1 MKYRLLE
8 KIGSGGMAEVFRAIG
23 EGPEGFERPFAM
35 KRIHPHLSA
44 APEFSRMFVE
54 EARISARLVHPN
66 IVQVFEFVQQ
76 DGSYY
81 IVMEPVDGVDM
92 GRVFRRVAGRH
103 DKLSPLFCV
112 EVARQVCRGLEF
124 AHGLARADGQAGGV
138 VHRDVTPPNIMV
150 DWNGTVKIVDFGI
163 SRAMQ
168 DLQSQAAE
176 AGTVRGKVSYVA
188 PELLEGRVADGRSD
202 VFSLAVVLH
211 ELLSGQ
217 RLFLGENDLE
227 TLKLVRDMPIEPPS
241 ARNPAVKAA
250 LDEIVMRGLERDPA
264 KRYQSAR
271 EMGDDLE
278 EFVVRRQFSTRALA
292 EQARELFPGG
302 ATEEIEA
309 VPAASPGAAPV
320 DDQRTREVSI
330 SIGKSDAVVVL
341 ESPAERPRRATP
353 PPPPPALPPAVP
365 AAVARPMGAP
375 ASGPIPLSA
384 PPSRG
389 GFRLSVAASLA
400 LVGISLSAVVVALI
414 IVVAARRAVPGP
426 GAVATGA
433 PERDDRG
440 ASAAPGAGVGERP
453 AAAIPGTVQIALDS
467 VPQGATVALVSAGA
481 GSPAGEP
488 LGQTP
493 LLVPLARGEAAVE
506 VLLTKTGFAPL
517 SFRVI
522 ANRDKDAT
530 AILEREN
537 PVQVAALTS
546 TTMGAAT
553 SDDEPRP
560 KRKRSSRKSSRTE
573 ARAETPATAAT
584 SILSA
589 PPAPAHA
596 AAAAPAPVPRAAL
609 PATLAPASAPH
620 R

>member
-1 MKYRLLE
+1 
-8 KIGSGGMAEVFRAIG
+8 
-23 EGPEGFERPFAM
+23 
-35 KRIHPHLSA
+35 
-44 APEFSRMFVE
+44 
-54 EARISARLVHPN
+54 
-66 IVQVFEFVQQ
+66 
-76 DGSYY
+76 
-81 IVMEPVDGVDM
+81 
-92 GRVFRRVAGRH
+92 
-103 DKLSPLFCV
+103 
-112 EVARQVCRGLEF
+112 
-124 AHGLARADGQAGGV
+124 
-138 VHRDVTPPNIMV
+138 
-150 DWNGTVKIVDFGI
+150 
-163 SRAMQ
+163 
-168 DLQSQAAE
+168 
-176 AGTVRGKVSYVA
+176 
-188 PELLEGRVADGRSD
+188 
-202 VFSLAVVLH
+202 
-211 ELLSGQ
+211 
-217 RLFLGENDLE
+217 
-227 TLKLVRDMPIEPPS
+227 
-241 ARNPAVKAA
+241 
-250 LDEIVMRGLERDPA
+250 
-264 KRYQSAR
+264 
-271 EMGDDLE
+271 
-278 EFVVRRQFSTRALA
+278 
-292 EQARELFPGG
+292 
-302 ATEEIEA
+302 

-400 LVGISLSAVVVALI
+400 LVGVSLSAVVVALI